1 MSVQANVKPES
12 KGGRIV
18 KEMTVFWLVSM
29 IALFVVEAA
38 TVNLVTI
45 WFAFGALGAL
55 VTSLL
60 GGGLWLQIVVF
71 IAVTI
76 LTLIPTRKLAK
87 KYFGKSRLQATNAD
101 VVIGKDCIVV
111 EDVDNLISTGAVKCM
126 GKEWT
131 ARSKNGEKIAAGET
145 VTAVAIEGVKLIV
158 CPKVSVTEKQ

>member
-1 MSVQANVKPES
+1 M
-12 KGGRIV
+12 
-18 KEMTVFWLVSM
+18 KEMTLFWLISM

-60 GGGLWLQIVVF
+60 GGDLWLQIVIF

-87 KYFGKSRLQATNAD
+87 KYFSKSHHQATNSD
-101 VVIGKDCIVV
+101 IVIGKDCVVV
-111 EDVDNLISTGAVKCM
+111 EDIDNLLSAGAVKCM

-131 ARSKNGEKIAAGET
+131 ARSENGEKIAAGET
-145 VTAVAIEGVKLIV
+145 VTATAIEGVKLIV
-158 CPKVSVTEKQ
+158 RPKTLITENK

>member
-1 MSVQANVKPES
+1 M
-12 KGGRIV
+12 

-29 IALFVVEAA
+29 IVLFVAEAA

-45 WFAFGALGAL
+45 WFAFGALAAL
-55 VTSLL
+55 ITSVA
-60 GGGLWLQIVVF
+60 GGELWLQIVIF

-87 KYFGKSRLQATNAD
+87 KYFSKSKHQATNAD
-101 VVIGKDCIVV
+101 MFIGQLCTVT
-111 EDVDNLISTGAVKCM
+111 EDIDNINAVGTVKCM

-131 ARSKNGEKIAAGET
+131 ARSQSGEKIAAGET

-158 CPKVSVTEKQ
+158 KK

>member
-1 MSVQANVKPES
+1 M
-12 KGGRIV
+12 
-18 KEMTVFWLVSM
+18 KEMTLFWLISM

-38 TVNLVTI
+38 TVNLMTI

-60 GGGLWLQIVVF
+60 GGKLWLQIVVF

-87 KYFGKSRLQATNAD
+87 KYFGKNRHQATNAD

-111 EDVDNLISTGAVKCM
+111 EDIDNLISTGAVKCM

-131 ARSKNGEKIAAGET
+131 ARSEKGEKIAAGET

-158 CPKVSVTEKQ
+158 CPKVSVTEKM

>member
-1 MSVQANVKPES
+1 M
-12 KGGRIV
+12 
-18 KEMTVFWLVSM
+18 KEMTLFWLISM

-38 TVNLVTI
+38 TVNLMTI

-60 GGGLWLQIVVF
+60 GGKLWLQIVVF

-76 LTLIPTRKLAK
+76 LTLVPTRKLAK
-87 KYFGKSRLQATNAD
+87 KYFGKNRHQATNAD
-101 VVIGKDCIVV
+101 IVIGKDCIVV
-111 EDVDNLISTGAVKCM
+111 EDIDNLVSTGAVKCM

-131 ARSKNGEKIAAGET
+131 ARSEKGEKIAAGET

-158 CPKVSVTEKQ
+158 CPKVSVTEKM